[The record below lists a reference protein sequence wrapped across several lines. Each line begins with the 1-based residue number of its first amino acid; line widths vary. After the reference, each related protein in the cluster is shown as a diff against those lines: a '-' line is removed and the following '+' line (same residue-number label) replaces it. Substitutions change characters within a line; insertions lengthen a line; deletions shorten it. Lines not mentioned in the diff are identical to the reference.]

1 MDQAKFCS
9 FGKGLCKRSSLANVI
24 GLFGIL
30 RNVLLGMFSVL
41 LVFLETMSVVTR
53 RKPNFVQLFG
63 KKLVYSE

>member
-41 LVFLETMSVVTR
+41 LVLLETVSVV
-53 RKPNFVQLFG
+53 
-63 KKLVYSE
+63 